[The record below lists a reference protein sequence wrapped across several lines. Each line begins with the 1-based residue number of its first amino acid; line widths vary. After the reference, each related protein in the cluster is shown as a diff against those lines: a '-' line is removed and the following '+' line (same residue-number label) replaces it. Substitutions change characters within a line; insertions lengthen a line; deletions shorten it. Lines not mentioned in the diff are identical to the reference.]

1 MKLLIPSFLIVIM
14 VTYFCYRI
22 TKSNDHAE
30 TVISAQQASMV
41 AGLVGATSDE
51 DPTHVIVD
59 GDEMPGIGSLENKPD
74 TALVYFN
81 KTDRRIH
88 IKYLAPANL
97 VH

>member
-22 TKSNDHAE
+22 TKSSDHAE
-30 TVISAQQASMV
+30 SVISAQQASMV
-41 AGLVGATSDE
+41 VGLVGTTTDE

-59 GDEMPGIGSLENKPD
+59 GDEMPGIGAGVARPD

-81 KTDRRIH
+81 ETDRRIH
-88 IKYLAPANL
+88 IKYLAPA
-97 VH
+97 VIH